1 MCKKTRCKR
10 EGCTNNGKSGGFCIL
25 HGARCSH
32 EGCTNEVI
40 NRGLCIAHGAA
51 KGKRCT
57 VAGCAN
63 GAVRGG
69 VCCSH
74 GAIAMPKLCSHGGC
88 TSKLRMRGV
97 WARHGAKSKRCSIEG
112 CTNGSRI
119 GGLCCAH
126 GAISTAARNVM
137 ARSPNPAKGYK
148 ANAVITSAISIR
160 VEEININP
168 RNLQASISCATSRES
183 PSLRPSTMPQN
194 FSDDDDEIC
203 SWIYRTSRMSRLA
216 S

>member
-1 MCKKTRCKR
+1 MGKKTRCKR
-10 EGCTNNGKSGGFCIL
+10 EGCTNNGKSGGFCIS

-32 EGCTNEVI
+32 EGCTNGVI
-40 NRGLCIAHGAA
+40 TRGLCIAHGAA

-69 VCCSH
+69 VGCSH
-74 GAIAMPKLCSHGGC
+74 GAKAKRCSHGGC
-88 TSKLRMRGV
+88 TGESRRGGV
-97 WARHGAKSKRCSIEG
+97 CARHGAKRKRCSIEG
-112 CTNGSRI
+112 CTNGSRV
-119 GGLCCAH
+119 GGLCCTH
-126 GAISTAARNVM
+126 GTYSTAARNVV
-137 ARSPNPAKGYK
+137 ARSPNPAEGYE
-148 ANAVITSAISIR
+148 AATAVVASAIAIR
-160 VEEININP
+160 GEEININP
-168 RNLQASISCATSRES
+168 RNLQASISCAASRES
-183 PSLRPSTMPQN
+183 PSLRPSIMPQN